1 MSVPMRMMSAKIPVI
16 LSWSGGKDSALALA
30 ELADDPEVE
39 VVGLLTTVLEGEE
52 RIGMHRMRWP
62 LLAAQA
68 AALGLPLHP
77 VPLPPLADNAT
88 YEARVGAALY
98 ALRPTGAEAVAF
110 GDLFL
115 EEIRAYRERQMAALG
130 LATLFPLW
138 GRETAALAR
147 DFIARG
153 YRARIV
159 CVDTAKLPAGFA
171 GRAFDAELLADLPAG
186 IDPCGENGEFH
197 TFVEDGPGFAA
208 PVACRP
214 GERELRGP
222 FAYVDL
228 LAGER

>member
-1 MSVPMRMMSAKIPVI
+1 MSAPVGKTRVV

-30 ELADDPEVE
+30 ALAGDVAVE
-39 VVGLLTTVLEGEE
+39 MVGLLTTVLEGEE
-52 RIGMHRMRWP
+52 RIGMHRVRWP

-77 VPLPPLADNAT
+77 VPLPVGADNAT
-88 YEARVGAALY
+88 YEARFAAAL
-98 ALRPTGAEAVAF
+98 ATLQQEGVTAVAF

-115 EEIRAYRERQMAALG
+115 AEIRAYRERQMAALG
-130 LATLFPLW
+130 LAPLFPLW
-138 GRETAALAR
+138 GRETGALAR

-153 YRARIV
+153 YRARLV
-159 CVDTAKLPAGFA
+159 CVDTERLRADFA
-171 GRAFDAELLADLPAG
+171 GRAFDAALLADLPAG
-186 IDPCGENGEFH
+186 ADPCGENGEFH

-208 PVACRP
+208 PVPCRP
-214 GERELRGP
+214 GERTFVER